1 VRLDQISQEI
11 TEGRKRSELSQRQL
25 AERAGVSRATVEA
38 LENGRAAEIGYTK
51 LSRILA
57 VLGLELRL
65 GPAERDRPTL
75 DDLLKEDSDH
85 D

>member
-1 VRLDQISQEI
+1 MRLDQISQEI